1 MMFTE
6 PKQHLWTVLPILLSE
21 LAYLLSKTMWIGS
34 LNVLLCPATTFQSVI
49 LQRIMNMWDIFSV
62 LIHHPVQSLFY
73 ASTIDPPKT
82 QKDISSLNSKC
93 HCGNSIVEDD
103 EMLNTHGLD

>member
-34 LNVLLCPATTFQSVI
+34 LNVLLCPAATFQSVI
-49 LQRIMNMWDIFSV
+49 LQRIMNVGHFLCSLYFM
-62 LIHHPVQSLFY
+62 LQQLTHPRHKRTYQV
-73 ASTIDPPKT
+73 
-82 QKDISSLNSKC
+82 
-93 HCGNSIVEDD
+93 
-103 EMLNTHGLD
+103 